1 LGEVL
6 ERLGGGAVTKGGPGS
21 GNFGHEGRPGEV
33 GGSGPGGGTSVS
45 SPEFKRWFGSSKVT
59 NSDGTPKVMYH
70 ATTGDFSTF
79 SPGGTKPDVR
89 FWTHEG
95 KPRSMIGESGRG
107 FYFAPSPKDIPAAH
121 HFSDEKPG
129 ANIMPVYLRV
139 QNPLI
144 FDDTTRDWAI
154 DVIAEGHKEFPLLL
168 TDESYHNLQHNGYD
182 GVFIY
187 RGPSESSVLEEIV
200 VLDRKQIKSAIGNTG
215 AYSEDP
221 DITKSLKPLS
231 STSAVPSNLTKWDQ
245 EVMREI
251 RPIWFGLFKKGGDR
265 ALKEIRRFPKH
276 AKKMAVLSWA
286 EMEASE
292 RVEVVCKGGPG
303 SGNFGHVGRPGEVG
317 GSGGGFTMP
326 STGTTVGDPSQPL
339 YRFVSGDNLHSDYGM
354 HWTHDRHEVE
364 QMATEEAGFIIT
376 AKHPGVDAIMD
387 WENPN
392 DLPIMEREI
401 GGYEYRDKVFP
412 EVPVRP
418 GTKLDI
424 LSIEKVGSDGTR
436 SKVPIKKS
444 LKATP
449 SIIIPDWI
457 EDPDV
462 LDALE
467 REVVVC
473 KGGPGSGNFGHE
485 GRPGEVGGS
494 GPGGGEKVSSE
505 MDRLSS
511 KFSFKKPVVEFRDS
525 DILSE
530 FVGGDAFGYFDKGGN
545 RIVLAASAG
554 ARKQEVSATMGGEVI
569 DSSLE
574 GSLRHEVGH
583 AVYDSMGSI
592 NRAEWEGQYRMLDDP
607 GKISGVAVQSEEEG
621 FAEAFSYYTAH
632 DYDNDLPEN
641 IVSFLQTI
649 KRDKNQKSLKSTPSI
664 VIPEWIED
672 PDVLDALEKEMFK
685 FAHGINQTTA
695 DDLRAELMEG
705 MENGETIPQLAD
717 RISGLSDEWVEGWRS
732 EMIARTETA
741 RAFTTG
747 HIEAWRSTG
756 VVSRKA
762 WVAAGDA
769 CFTADSLVLQY
780 KGGRAVPT
788 AIGTIKEGDLVIG
801 GSGKPCRVTGTSCKE
816 YSGDVVRGENF
827 TATPDHMFRTVGGN
841 WRPIG
846 EYASETFLRSVVNF
860 IVCKAKDI
868 PAALRKVFVLPTILG
883 SNFRFGMPVYAVA
896 LDDEFPVT
904 DEEVHNPLPVHGDL
918 LFKRDVACA
927 EKVGHP
933 QFNPGSL
940 VEGLDV
946 DDVAVDGTVVTL
958 LPVRTSRSVIRYAGR
973 VLHEFLSTGGT
984 YKFYLR
990 NRSNALHFLRVVF
1003 VSTFM
1008 GTKLWVASFFKEF
1021 IAHRTPSID
1030 VRCDSGVFSHK
1041 NTVAFIVAKH
1051 HGLLKFMRIHS
1062 DRLFAPLTRFV
1073 YSAGQ
1078 STAFLT
1084 AKLSAFFF
1092 NHVFRRNKIF
1102 IANRTLNCFHV
1113 DSIAHP
1119 RRQGKPFFGLVF
1131 DIQVE
1136 DEHCFTLACGL
1147 VAHNCP
1153 FCQQMDGTVVDLDE
1167 NFLEKGDEQDVPW
1180 RGQEIVMRQDYS
1192 AVGGP
1197 PLHPNCIVYGDT
1209 PIITFAGLKKIKHIK
1224 VGDLVLTH
1232 RGHFRKVIRTFLHS
1246 YTGKTVR
1253 LFFGGLLWVTLTE
1266 DHPVLVGG
1274 VWKVAKDIVVGDQA
1288 VVARDC
1294 GFVNT
1299 PVLGIDR
1306 GQVESRAVYNLSVE
1320 EDESY
1325 VAKGVVVHNCR
1336 CVLVAE
1342 LDEEKML
1349 SQKGGPGSGNFGHEG
1364 RPGEVGGSGP
1374 GGSQTVLLSK
1384 LLKEEIEHKLGI
1396 LAEENDLLADYGI
1409 TKEEADGLVDSLP
1422 KDGGAWTVPGKLIS
1436 VVQAELN
1443 DHAEILRDLGAHS
1456 DRPEIDMMQ
1465 AGKLARRLETL
1476 FNKTKSLKSRS
1487 PSIVIP
1493 ESERTNTTGDR

>member
-1 LGEVL
+1 
-6 ERLGGGAVTKGGPGS
+6 
-21 GNFGHEGRPGEV
+21 
-33 GGSGPGGGTSVS
+33 
-45 SPEFKRWFGSSKVT
+45 
-59 NSDGTPKVMYH
+59 
-70 ATTGDFSTF
+70 
-79 SPGGTKPDVR
+79 
-89 FWTHEG
+89 
-95 KPRSMIGESGRG
+95 
-107 FYFAPSPKDIPAAH
+107 
-121 HFSDEKPG
+121 
-129 ANIMPVYLRV
+129 
-139 QNPLI
+139 
-144 FDDTTRDWAI
+144 
-154 DVIAEGHKEFPLLL
+154 
-168 TDESYHNLQHNGYD
+168 
-182 GVFIY
+182 
-187 RGPSESSVLEEIV
+187 
-200 VLDRKQIKSAIGNTG
+200 
-215 AYSEDP
+215 
-221 DITKSLKPLS
+221 
-231 STSAVPSNLTKWDQ
+231 
-245 EVMREI
+245 
-251 RPIWFGLFKKGGDR
+251 
-265 ALKEIRRFPKH
+265 
-276 AKKMAVLSWA
+276 
-286 EMEASE
+286 
-292 RVEVVCKGGPG
+292 
-303 SGNFGHVGRPGEVG
+303 
-317 GSGGGFTMP
+317 
-326 STGTTVGDPSQPL
+326 
-339 YRFVSGDNLHSDYGM
+339 
-354 HWTHDRHEVE
+354 
-364 QMATEEAGFIIT
+364 
-376 AKHPGVDAIMD
+376 
-387 WENPN
+387 
-392 DLPIMEREI
+392 
-401 GGYEYRDKVFP
+401 
-412 EVPVRP
+412 
-418 GTKLDI
+418 
-424 LSIEKVGSDGTR
+424 
-436 SKVPIKKS
+436 
-444 LKATP
+444 
-449 SIIIPDWI
+449 
-457 EDPDV
+457 
-462 LDALE
+462 
-467 REVVVC
+467 
-473 KGGPGSGNFGHE
+473 
-485 GRPGEVGGS
+485 
-494 GPGGGEKVSSE
+494 

-649 KRDKNQKSLKSTPSI
+649 KRDKNQKSLKATTSI

-747 HIEAWRSTG
+747 HIEAWKSTG

-769 CFTADSLVLQY
+769 CFTGESEVLCVVAG
-780 KGGRAVPT
+780 KTVKRRMEELR
-788 AIGTIKEGDLVIG
+788 EGDMVVGL
-801 GSGKPCRVTGTSCKE
+801 SGRPCRVASISTRD
-816 YSGDVVRGENF
+816 YSGRLVQGNGFCV
-827 TATPDHMFRTVGGN
+827 TPDHRFLTEGGV

-846 EYASETFLRSVVNF
+846 EYATEAIWKIAVDF
-860 IVCKAKDI
+860 IIGKTKNIPTAFCKI
-868 PAALRKVFVLPTILG
+868 FVLPFVPPYCFG
-883 SNFRFGMPVYAVA
+883 SAVPVYAVA
-896 LDDEFPVT
+896 LDDEFPFT
-904 DEEVHNPLPVHGDL
+904 DKEINNPFFIHRDL
-918 LFKRDVACA
+918 LFKQDV
-927 EKVGHP
+927 VGLQQGSHSA
-933 QFNPGSL
+933 FNVGFSPL
-940 VEGLDV
+940 
-946 DDVAVDGTVVTL
+946 A
-958 LPVRTSRSVIRYAGR
+958 LPVREIAPERAISMFLPLSFYR
-973 VLHEFLSTGGT
+973 VALVAKNFLSALGAFIH
-984 YKFYLR
+984 KFLF
-990 NRSNALHFLRVVF
+990 SVCIAIPLHFFRMVF
-1003 VSTFM
+1003 VSAFV
-1008 GTKLWVASFFKEF
+1008 GAKLRVASFLKKFV
-1021 IAHRTPSID
+1021 AYGTPSVS
-1030 VRCDSGVFSHK
+1030 VRGVVGIEHHK
-1041 NTVAFIVAKH
+1041 DIMAVVTAKYVISFF
-1051 HGLLKFMRIHS
+1051 KFMGINS
-1062 DRLFAPLTRFV
+1062 DRLSALLAGFIR
-1073 YSAGQ
+1073 SAGKA
-1078 STAFLT
+1078 TAFLT
-1084 AKLSAFFF
+1084 AKLPAVLFQ
-1092 NHVFRRNKIF
+1092 HVLRYWTNFTTYL
-1102 IANRTLNCFHV
+1102 TLSCFCFHRHI
-1113 DSIAHP
+1113 IAHP
-1119 RRQGKPFFGLVF
+1119 RWKANSFFGKVF
-1131 DIQVE
+1131 DIKVE
-1136 DEHCFTLACGL
+1136 GEHCFTLACGL